1 MVGQRAKGVKRSVCV
16 LTSGGFDS
24 NILVARML
32 TRYDRVYPLYVRCG
46 LIWEEAELYWLKKY
60 LKALKNKKLHPLTVV
75 SMPVS
80 DLDKKSWATTG
91 RGTPGYHS
99 ADERV
104 YLPGRNLLL
113 LSKGTLFCAIHQIPT
128 LAIGTLKGNPFP
140 DATPKFFRNFS
151 QLAGKALNFR
161 IRIVTPF
168 AQLKKTDL
176 LKKPQGLPLHLTFS
190 CLSPR
195 GLKPCGRCNKCAER
209 EKVVTRARHAYK
221 ILKIN
226 EMF

>member
-1 MVGQRAKGVKRSVCV
+1 MPICV

-32 TRYDRVYPLYVRCG
+32 ERYERVYPLYVRCG
-46 LIWEEAELYWLKKY
+46 LVWEEAELYWLKKY
-60 LKALKNKKLHPLTVV
+60 LKALKNKKIHPLTVV

-91 RGTPGYHS
+91 RGTPGYRS

-113 LSKGTLFCAIHQIPT
+113 LSKGTIFCAAHHIPT
-128 LAIGTLKGNPFP
+128 LAVGTLKGNPFS
-140 DATPKFFRNFS
+140 DATPRFFRNFS
-151 QLAGKALNFR
+151 QLASQALNFR

-168 AQLKKTDL
+168 VKLKKHAL
-176 LKKPQGLPLHLTFS
+176 LKKSRGLPLHLTFS
-190 CLSPR
+190 CLAPR

-209 EKVVTRARHAYK
+209 DR
-221 ILKIN
+221 LP
-226 EMF
+226 